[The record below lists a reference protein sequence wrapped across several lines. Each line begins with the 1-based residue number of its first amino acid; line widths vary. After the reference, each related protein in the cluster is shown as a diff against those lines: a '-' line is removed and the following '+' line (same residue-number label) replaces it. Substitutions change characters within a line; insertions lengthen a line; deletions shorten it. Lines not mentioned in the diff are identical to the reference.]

1 MPTFGNKKGN
11 NGVDVDI
18 NEEEE
23 GEVEG
28 EKGGEEEE
36 GWEEDEEKEVPV
48 QRLSR
53 EQRRLP
59 KLLMDQ
65 LGRLFSLLVQR
76 HKLRDSLVYVNELI
90 GG

>member
-76 HKLRDSLVYVNELI
+76 HKLRDSLV
-90 GG
+90 